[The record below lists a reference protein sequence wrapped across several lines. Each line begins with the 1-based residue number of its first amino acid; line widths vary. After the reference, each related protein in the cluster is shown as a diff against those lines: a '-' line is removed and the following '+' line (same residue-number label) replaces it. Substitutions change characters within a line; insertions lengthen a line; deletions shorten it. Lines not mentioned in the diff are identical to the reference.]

1 MKRTVRVLMSAAT
14 CTPLSRG
21 GACVS
26 LDVVNAARAQ
36 HEFAKT
42 IRMSKVILGLIGGV
56 VFGALDVALMLP
68 MSFSDKT
75 TVLLGAFISRFAI
88 GFVIG
93 CVQLPSWPGW
103 LVGLLFGLLI
113 SLPDAIITQKYV
125 PILVLGGIGGLI
137 IGGLIHGWRVN
148 I

>member
-1 MKRTVRVLMSAAT
+1 M
-14 CTPLSRG
+14 LSIQR
-21 GACVS
+21 
-26 LDVVNAARAQ
+26 
-36 HEFAKT
+36 EFAKR
-42 IRMSKVILGLIGGV
+42 ILMSKIVLGLIAGL

-68 MSFSDKT
+68 MSFPDKT
-75 TVLLGAFISRFAI
+75 TALLGAFTSRFAI

-93 CVQLPSWPGW
+93 CVRLPSWPGW

-113 SLPDAIITQKYV
+113 SLPDAIIIHKYV

-137 IGGLIHGWRVN
+137 IGGLIHGWKLH